1 MLTKCDMTTTTIINF
16 ATFSADGKKVLLV
29 KNNNHQWGIPAVSS
43 GAEMNLYGAIDKV
56 SKEIENLV
64 GLPQVE
70 QVVDLDSDKFFKL
83 RAHTEIV
90 SAHSCNLWLDAR
102 FATLEEAFYVL
113 AGESEKTVAV
123 LKKLSKATAKN

>member
-1 MLTKCDMTTTTIINF
+1 MLTKCDMTTTIINF

-29 KNNNHQWGIPAVSS
+29 KNKDYQWGVPAVSNC
-43 GAEMNLYGAIDKV
+43 AQMNLYSAIDKV

-70 QVVDLDSDKFFKL
+70 QVVDLDGEKFFKL
-83 RAHTEIV
+83 RAQTDAV
-90 SAHSCNLWLDAR
+90 SMHGCALWLDAR
-102 FATLEEAFYVL
+102 FATLEEAFYIL

-123 LKKLSKATAKN
+123 LKKLSKTAVKN